1 MFILLSEHRVFE
13 FLVFDAMERNVE
25 DDIGRSHVT
34 QGRESPIGC
43 EGEKEEEG
51 ESDHMGAGNCQTLGS
66 ERLSKGARHVHPS
79 FWAEA

>member
-1 MFILLSEHRVFE
+1 MFILLSEQRVFE

-25 DDIGRSHVT
+25 GDIGRSQVT

-43 EGEKEEEG
+43 EGEKEEG

-66 ERLSKGARHVHPS
+66 ERPSKGVRHVHPS
-79 FWAEA
+79 FWEEA